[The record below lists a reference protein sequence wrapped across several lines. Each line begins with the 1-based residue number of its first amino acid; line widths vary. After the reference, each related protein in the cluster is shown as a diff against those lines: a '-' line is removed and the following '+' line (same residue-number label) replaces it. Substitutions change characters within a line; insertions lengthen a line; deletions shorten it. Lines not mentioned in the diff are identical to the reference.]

1 MAGTTRVL
9 TFAEGVVVN
18 GPSQNFLETTQFT
31 VYAGT
36 AAYVAAKGAPAA
48 FGDSFAD
55 SLTNKILFFGKNNTW
70 QTVNDIKNNF
80 SATTDPTTGDDNLDN
95 YQVGSIW
102 VNTSQGSIFI
112 ALDVTTAAAIWLQVG
127 RAIIGYREDFSS
139 LVDGVRTQFNF
150 AYTPVD
156 GSMMVLVNG
165 VNVLKTKFSYSHPTL
180 TLSDAPQLGQKLE
193 VQYITNG
200 SPSIVQIRTD
210 QIIENRTLTAGEITA
225 KQLTLANTPVD
236 ATKVVVDVRGG
247 PGQIYGVDFAVSGAV
262 LNWNGYALDGQI
274 IAGDILRIEYYTVI

>member
-9 TFAEGVVVN
+9 TFAEGVVVS

-48 FGDSFAD
+48 FGDAFAD
-55 SLTNKILFFGKNNTW
+55 SLTNKILFFGKNSEW

-102 VNTSQGSIFI
+102 VNTSQGTIFI
-112 ALDVTTAAAIWLQVG
+112 ALDVTTAAAVWLQVG
-127 RAIIGYREDFSS
+127 RAIIGYRQDFSS
-139 LVDGVRTQFNF
+139 LVDGVEVDFSLS
-150 AYTPVD
+150 YLPVD
-156 GSMMVLVNG
+156 DTILVLVNG
-165 VNVLKTKFSYSHPTL
+165 LVVNESTYTYVHPVLTFNT
-180 TLSDAPQLGQKLE
+180 APQLGQKLE
-193 VQYITNG
+193 VQYMTNG

-210 QIIENRTLTAGEITA
+210 QVIENRTLSAGEITA
-225 KQLTLANTPVD
+225 KGLTLSYLPVD

-247 PGQIYGVDFAVSGAV
+247 PGQIYGVDYAVSGTS
-262 LNWNGYALDGQI
+262 LSWNGYALDGQV
-274 IAGDILRIEYYTVI
+274 IAGDIMRIEYYTVI